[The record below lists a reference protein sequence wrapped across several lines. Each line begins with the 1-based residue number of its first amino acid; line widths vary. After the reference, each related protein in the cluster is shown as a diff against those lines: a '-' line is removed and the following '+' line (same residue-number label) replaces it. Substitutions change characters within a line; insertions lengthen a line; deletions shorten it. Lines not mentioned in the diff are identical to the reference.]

1 MRDVIKQYHDDTMPF
16 RLLSY
21 DFINYLNQNKIFHRQ
36 KKAVMIHNQKY
47 PFDKK
52 KIPKFQ
58 FNPVMTIVLNYGE
71 RSWNQKIHL
80 KGVMKDIPE
89 EFQEYVNDC
98 QIKVIDIKDV
108 PYQNFHQ
115 KENRDLVEGIQ
126 RLYGSQGDI
135 EVLKDIDIVKMT
147 NINE

>member
-1 MRDVIKQYHDDTMPF
+1 MLSVDTLEKVRLKDNRLFSDMFNAVLFHGDSNESSYMRLFDINCMRDVIKQYYDDIMPF

-36 KKAVMIHNQKY
+36 KKAVM
-47 PFDKK
+47 
-52 KIPKFQ
+52 
-58 FNPVMTIVLNYGE
+58 TIVLNYGE

-80 KGVMKDIPE
+80 KGMMKDIPE
-89 EFQEYVNDC
+89 EFQEYVNDW

-115 KENRDLVEGIQ
+115 KENRDLVERI
-126 RLYGSQGDI
+126 
-135 EVLKDIDIVKMT
+135 
-147 NINE
+147 

>member
-1 MRDVIKQYHDDTMPF
+1 MLSVDTLEKIRLKDNRLFSDMFNAVLFYGDSNESSYMRLFDINCMRDVIKQYYDDIMPF

-36 KKAVMIHNQKY
+36 KKV
-47 PFDKK
+47 
-52 KIPKFQ
+52 
-58 FNPVMTIVLNYGE
+58 VMTIVLNYGE

-80 KGVMKDIPE
+80 KGMMKDIPE
-89 EFQEYVNDC
+89 EFQEYVNDW

-115 KENRDLVEGIQ
+115 KENRDLVERI
-126 RLYGSQGDI
+126 
-135 EVLKDIDIVKMT
+135 
-147 NINE
+147 

>member
-1 MRDVIKQYHDDTMPF
+1 MRDVIKQYHDGRYIVFIGIENQSYHDDTMPF

-36 KKAVMIHNQKY
+36 KKAVM
-47 PFDKK
+47 
-52 KIPKFQ
+52 
-58 FNPVMTIVLNYGE
+58 TIVLNYGE

-80 KGVMKDIPE
+80 KGMMKDIPE
-89 EFQEYVNDC
+89 EFQEYVNDW

-115 KENRDLVEGIQ
+115 KENRDLVERI
-126 RLYGSQGDI
+126 
-135 EVLKDIDIVKMT
+135 
-147 NINE
+147 